1 MAKLTARCRR
11 VQTQTWR
18 RRSCPSSRNSAVEC
32 SQSRGEHAS
41 ESPSHPLSNKSDDE
55 PKVTETVF
63 KNGVSVKLGQVGT
76 LPGLNYCPS
85 LGPSMKSCC
94 FDIKPFPEVS
104 RPGTA
109 DLVEF
114 ASSAA
119 GNRPGILFLCRER
132 NIYLLISS
140 HPGISVPTPLPPCSC
155 CL

>member
-85 LGPSMKSCC
+85 LGPSMKSC

-119 GNRPGILFLCRER
+119 GNRPGILFLC
-132 NIYLLISS
+132 
-140 HPGISVPTPLPPCSC
+140 
-155 CL
+155 